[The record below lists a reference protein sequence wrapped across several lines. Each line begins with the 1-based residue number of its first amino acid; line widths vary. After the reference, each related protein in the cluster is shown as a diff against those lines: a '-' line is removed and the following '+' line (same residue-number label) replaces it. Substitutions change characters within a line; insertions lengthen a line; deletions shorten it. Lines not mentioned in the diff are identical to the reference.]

1 MKNSWRHCKC
11 FTKKYLVTKKQLTLN
26 GITKWTSLKLSDY
39 DWEAVQYMDQ
49 RQVNMEDFFISKCLQ
64 PACSNSVVNM
74 AIEHVY
80 TCITKQYLLWNT
92 INLMLD

>member
-1 MKNSWRHCKC
+1 MFH
-11 FTKKYLVTKKQLTLN
+11 KKIFVTKKQLTLN
-26 GITKWTSLKLSDY
+26 GITKWTSLKLSEY

-80 TCITKQYLLWNT
+80 NIHVLQNNTCYEIPLIWCL
-92 INLMLD
+92 INIGSE